1 MIHVAGKVDPVEDID
16 VINFELALAD
26 ITQIEKRLERIAKG
40 RAKTKEEIASNEVQ
54 LSLPSCYNRLKC
66 PVKFSRPM
74 ASFGHDRVR
83 YRLQHPQS
91 PACTTDLS
99 ILCVNGVIAGNAH
112 IMSQP
117 HAACFPAMHR
127 TWRAIWE

>member
-54 LSLPSCYNRLKC
+54 PSLLAAASETHA
-66 PVKFSRPM
+66 SRAQFKLLTYTSHGSQLHTM
-74 ASFGHDRVR
+74 TQHVCRIILRNGQRKGISTWAWTH
-83 YRLQHPQS
+83 LQ
-91 PACTTDLS
+91 
-99 ILCVNGVIAGNAH
+99 GV
-112 IMSQP
+112 
-117 HAACFPAMHR
+117 HAA
-127 TWRAIWE
+127 